1 MATLDADD
9 RSPPGG
15 RGIRRRFDVA
25 VASITALLI
34 CFAGT
39 ARAAPSLEYQ
49 VKASYIYNLTQ
60 FIEWPEHAPGDE
72 FQICVYG
79 PHRFGDALDTLE
91 GNRVGDR
98 PLRVRYLRDMR
109 VADSCQILFITASEG
124 RRALQLLRAAPVT
137 GLLTIGET
145 RDFTDRG
152 GVIGLIKIGGKVK
165 FEINEAAAERAGL
178 AISAQLLR
186 LATEVV
192 ER

>member
-1 MATLDADD
+1 MATLDAA
-9 RSPPGG
+9 G
-15 RGIRRRFDVA
+15 RRNPSSRGLRHRFEAVA
-25 VASITALLI
+25 VSIAVMFV
-34 CFAGT
+34 CFTGA
-39 ARAAPSLEYQ
+39 ADAAPTLEYQ

-60 FIEWPEHAPGDE
+60 FIEWPQHTLGEE
-72 FQICVYG
+72 FLVCVYG
-79 PHRFGDALDTLE
+79 THRFGDALDTLE

-98 PLRVRYLRDMR
+98 PLRVRYLRDIR
-109 VADSCQILFITASEG
+109 LADSCQILFITASEEP
-124 RRALQLLRAAPVT
+124 RALQLLRAAPVT

-165 FEINEAAAERAGL
+165 FKIDEAAAERAGL

-186 LATEVV
+186 LAV

>member
-15 RGIRRRFDVA
+15 RGIRRRFDLA
-25 VASITALLI
+25 VASITVLLI

-98 PLRVRYLRDMR
+98 PLTVRYLRDIR
-109 VADSCQILFITASEG
+109 HASSCQVLFITLNEAPRTS
-124 RRALQLLRAAPVT
+124 RLLQAVPAT

-145 RDFTDRG
+145 PDFTDRG

-186 LATEVV
+186 LAV